1 LEPFFQRLQ
10 SCVRA
15 VLGPGA
21 GDEQVQR
28 CAFSI
33 SSQWVFYHYNRQV
46 ISRLNPA
53 MRLGPDDIDALAAHI
68 AQFSLAAL
76 KELRITDDHKQMNPR
91 P

>member
-1 LEPFFQRLQ
+1 
-10 SCVRA
+10 
-15 VLGPGA
+15 
-21 GDEQVQR
+21 
-28 CAFSI
+28 
-33 SSQWVFYHYNRQV
+33 VFYHYNRQV